1 MSIGDVLKPKSDN
14 EIYKEL
20 LEREPT
26 LKNLFIMLDI
36 QKGQLLNIL
45 ITDFKVDETKRTLWK
60 QLISNHKKY
69 INDTFKNL

>member
-36 QKGQLLNIL
+36 QKGQLP
-45 ITDFKVDETKRTLWK
+45 T
-60 QLISNHKKY
+60 Y
-69 INDTFKNL
+69 